1 MHFEI
6 RLIVRSSE
14 ILSCLPLKNNSVTI
28 GLNFLLAFISAITTL
43 LMLSFSL
50 MNYSRPNFNRHYQ
63 LFVDNQ

>member
-43 LMLSFSL
+43 LMLFFSL

>member
-43 LMLSFSL
+43 LMLFFSL
-50 MNYSRPNFNRHYQ
+50 MDYSRPNFNRHYQ

>member
-43 LMLSFSL
+43 LMLFFSL

-63 LFVDNQ
+63 LLVDNQ